1 MFSNIIYRSELNT
14 DLIKPNQLISTLET
28 IITNCNK
35 KNARIKVSGILIF
48 FKNYFYQWFEG
59 DKESVDQLFDQ
70 IVKDNRHRR
79 LTVMK
84 TNFQDFRMF
93 EKHPMKFVSTEV
105 VCSLLN
111 VNANIFEQRADSEF
125 EEISRNPSEII
136 HAFSKFK

>member
-1 MFSNIIYRSELNT
+1 M
-14 DLIKPNQLISTLET
+14 
-28 IITNCNK
+28 
-35 KNARIKVSGILIF
+35 
-48 FKNYFYQWFEG
+48 
-59 DKESVDQLFDQ
+59 DQLFDQ

-93 EKHPMKFVSTEV
+93 EKYPMKFVSTEV

-111 VNANIFEQRADSEF
+111 VNSNIFEQRADSEF